1 MVNGSRVNGRIS
13 NLVTPDV
20 VLYTSPGRCSRSSS
34 AYDAVMYVPPAFT
47 MTELEALDVMRN
59 VGAGYFVTANE
70 GNIQS
75 TFLPFIVQSSPDGV
89 RIWAHFAKANSHWKV
104 VGDAPDCL
112 LIVHLADAYV
122 SPSLYPSKQVDGKVV
137 PTWNYVTVEV
147 RGTLQALSDADEESL
162 LLTLT
167 DHHERESDEPWAVSD
182 APAEFIEAQRRAIV
196 SVELVV
202 SEITGKAKASQ
213 NRLPEDSAAVK
224 ASYAAGSD
232 AERSIADWMP

>member
-1 MVNGSRVNGRIS
+1 
-13 NLVTPDV
+13 
-20 VLYTSPGRCSRSSS
+20 
-34 AYDAVMYVPPAFT
+34 

-59 VGAGYFVTANE
+59 VGAGYFVTANG

-104 VGDAPDCL
+104 TSNAPDCL

-147 RGTLQALSDADEESL
+147 RGTLKMLSDTDEEAL
-162 LLTLT
+162 LNMLT

-182 APAEFIEAQRRAIV
+182 APAECMEAQRQAIV

-213 NRLPEDSAAVK
+213 NRLPEDAAAVK

-232 AERSIADWMP
+232 AEHSIAEWMS

>member
-1 MVNGSRVNGRIS
+1 
-13 NLVTPDV
+13 
-20 VLYTSPGRCSRSSS
+20 
-34 AYDAVMYVPPAFT
+34 

-104 VGDAPDCL
+104 AGGAPDCL

-147 RGTLQALSDADEESL
+147 RGTLRMLSDTDEEAL
-162 LLTLT
+162 LKMLT
-167 DHHERESDEPWAVSD
+167 DHHERESDEPWTVSD
-182 APAEFIEAQRRAIV
+182 APAEFIEVQRKAIV

-202 SEITGKAKASQ
+202 SDITGKAKASQ
-213 NRLPEDSAAVK
+213 NRLPEDAAAVK

-232 AERSIADWMP
+232 AEHSIAEWMS

>member
-1 MVNGSRVNGRIS
+1 
-13 NLVTPDV
+13 
-20 VLYTSPGRCSRSSS
+20 
-34 AYDAVMYVPPAFT
+34 MYVPPAFT

-104 VGDAPDCL
+104 AGGAPDCL

-147 RGTLQALSDADEESL
+147 RGTLRMLSDTDEEAL
-162 LLTLT
+162 LKMLT
-167 DHHERESDEPWAVSD
+167 DHHERESDEPWTVSD
-182 APAEFIEAQRRAIV
+182 APAEFIEVQRKAIV

-202 SEITGKAKASQ
+202 SDITGKAKASQ
-213 NRLPEDSAAVK
+213 NRLPEDAAAVK

-232 AERSIADWMP
+232 AEHSIAEWMS

>member
-1 MVNGSRVNGRIS
+1 
-13 NLVTPDV
+13 
-20 VLYTSPGRCSRSSS
+20 
-34 AYDAVMYVPPAFT
+34 

-59 VGAGYFVTANE
+59 VGAGYFVTANG

-104 VGDAPDCL
+104 TSNAPDCL

-147 RGTLQALSDADEESL
+147 RGTLQMLSDTDEEAL
-162 LLTLT
+162 LNMLT
-167 DHHERESDEPWAVSD
+167 DHHERQSDKPWAVSN
-182 APAEFIEAQRRAIV
+182 APAEFIEAQRKAIV

-213 NRLPEDSAAVK
+213 NRLPEDAAAVK
-224 ASYAAGSD
+224 ASYSAGSD
-232 AERSIADWMP
+232 AERSIADWMS

>member
-13 NLVTPDV
+13 NLATPYG
-20 VLYTSPGRCSRSSS
+20 LPRAPPGRYWRPRT

-104 VGDAPDCL
+104 TSNAPDCL

-147 RGTLQALSDADEESL
+147 RGTLQMLSDTDEEAL
-162 LLTLT
+162 LNMLT

-182 APAEFIEAQRRAIV
+182 APAEFIEAQRKAIA

-213 NRLPEDSAAVK
+213 NRLPEDAAAVK

-232 AERSIADWMP
+232 AEHSIAEWMS

>member
-1 MVNGSRVNGRIS
+1 
-13 NLVTPDV
+13 
-20 VLYTSPGRCSRSSS
+20 
-34 AYDAVMYVPPAFT
+34 

-59 VGAGYFVTANE
+59 VGAGYFVTANG

-89 RIWAHFAKANSHWKV
+89 RIWAHFAKANSHWKAA
-104 VGDAPDCL
+104 GDAPDCL

-122 SPSLYPSKQVDGKVV
+122 SPSLYPSKQEDGKVV

-147 RGTLQALSDADEESL
+147 RGRLQMLSNADEEAL
-162 LLTLT
+162 LNILT
-167 DHHERESDEPWAVSD
+167 DHHERGSDEPWAVSD
-182 APAEFIEAQRRAIV
+182 APAEFIKAQRKAIV

-213 NRLPEDSAAVK
+213 NRLPEDTAAVK

-232 AERSIADWMP
+232 AEHSIADWMP

>member
-1 MVNGSRVNGRIS
+1 
-13 NLVTPDV
+13 
-20 VLYTSPGRCSRSSS
+20 
-34 AYDAVMYVPPAFT
+34 MYVPPAFT

-104 VGDAPDCL
+104 TSNAPDCL

-147 RGTLQALSDADEESL
+147 RGTLKTLSDTDEEAL
-162 LLTLT
+162 LSTLT
-167 DHHERESDEPWAVSD
+167 DLHEHNSAQPWAISD
-182 APAEFIEAQRRAIV
+182 APGEFIDAQRKAIV

-213 NRLPEDSAAVK
+213 NRLPEDAAAVK
-224 ASYAAGSD
+224 ASYRAGSD
-232 AERSIADWMP
+232 AEQSIAEWMP

>member
-1 MVNGSRVNGRIS
+1 
-13 NLVTPDV
+13 
-20 VLYTSPGRCSRSSS
+20 
-34 AYDAVMYVPPAFT
+34 MYVPPAFT

-104 VGDAPDCL
+104 TSNAPDCL

-147 RGTLQALSDADEESL
+147 RGTLQMLSDTDEEAL
-162 LLTLT
+162 LNMLT
-167 DHHERESDEPWAVSD
+167 DHHERGSDEPWAVSD
-182 APAEFIEAQRRAIV
+182 APAEFIEAQRKAIA

-213 NRLPEDSAAVK
+213 NRLPEDAAAVK

-232 AERSIADWMP
+232 AEHSIAEWMS

>member
-1 MVNGSRVNGRIS
+1 
-13 NLVTPDV
+13 
-20 VLYTSPGRCSRSSS
+20 
-34 AYDAVMYVPPAFT
+34 MYVPPAFT
-47 MTELEALDVMRN
+47 MMELEALNVLRN
-59 VGAGYFVTANE
+59 VGAGYFVTGHE

-75 TFLPFIVQSSPDGV
+75 TFLPFIVQSSPDSV

-104 VGDAPDCL
+104 VGDAPECL

-147 RGTLQALSDADEESL
+147 RGTLRMLSDTDEKAL
-162 LLTLT
+162 LSALT
-167 DHHERESDEPWAVSD
+167 DLHERNSAQPWAVSD
-182 APAEFIEAQRRAIV
+182 APDEFIDAQRKAIV

-213 NRLPEDSAAVK
+213 NRLAEDAAAVK
-224 ASYAAGSD
+224 ASFEAGSD
-232 AERSIADWMP
+232 AERSIADWMT

>member
-1 MVNGSRVNGRIS
+1 
-13 NLVTPDV
+13 
-20 VLYTSPGRCSRSSS
+20 
-34 AYDAVMYVPPAFT
+34 
-47 MTELEALDVMRN
+47 MTELEALEVVRN
-59 VGAGYFVTANE
+59 VGAGYFVTACKA
-70 GNIQS
+70 NIQS

-89 RIWAHFAKANSHWKV
+89 RIWAHFSKANSHWKA

-147 RGTLQALSDADEESL
+147 RGTLQMLSDTDEEAL
-162 LLTLT
+162 LITLT
-167 DHHERESDEPWAVSD
+167 DLHERNSAQPWAISD
-182 APAEFIEAQRRAIV
+182 APGEFVDAQRKAIV

-213 NRLPEDSAAVK
+213 NRLPEDAAAVK
-224 ASYAAGSD
+224 ASFEAGSD
-232 AERSIADWMP
+232 AEQSIADWVP

>member
-13 NLVTPDV
+13 NLATPYG
-20 VLYTSPGRCSRSSS
+20 LPRTSPGRCWRPCT

-89 RIWAHFAKANSHWKV
+89 RIWAHFAKANSHWKA

-137 PTWNYVTVEV
+137 PTWNYVTIEV
-147 RGTLQALSDADEESL
+147 RGTLQILSDTDEEAL
-162 LLTLT
+162 LSTLT
-167 DHHERESDEPWAVSD
+167 DLHERNSPQPWAISD
-182 APAEFIEAQRRAIV
+182 APGEFVDAQRKAIV

-213 NRLPEDSAAVK
+213 NRLPEDAAAVK

-232 AERSIADWMP
+232 AEHSIAEWMS

>member
-1 MVNGSRVNGRIS
+1 MVNGSSVNGRIS

-20 VLYTSPGRCSRSSS
+20 VLYTSPRRCSQSRS
-34 AYDAVMYVPPAFT
+34 AYDAVMYVPRAFT

-75 TFLPFIVQSSPDGV
+75 TFMPFIVQSSPDGV

-104 VGDAPDCL
+104 AGDAPDCL

-122 SPSLYPSKQVDGKVV
+122 SPSLYPSKQEDGKVV

-147 RGTLQALSDADEESL
+147 RGTLQMLSDTDEEAL
-162 LLTLT
+162 LNMLT
-167 DHHERESDEPWAVSD
+167 DLHERESDKPWAVSD
-182 APAEFIEAQRRAIV
+182 APTEFIEAQRKAIV
-196 SVELVV
+196 SFELVV

-213 NRLPEDSAAVK
+213 NRLPEDAAAVK
-224 ASYAAGSD
+224 ASYEAGSD